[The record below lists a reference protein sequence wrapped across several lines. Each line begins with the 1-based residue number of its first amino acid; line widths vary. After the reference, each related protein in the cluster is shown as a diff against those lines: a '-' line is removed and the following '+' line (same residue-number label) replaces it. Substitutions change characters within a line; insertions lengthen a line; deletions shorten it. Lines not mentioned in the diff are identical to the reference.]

1 MNQSAYKL
9 RVSDNPL
16 VHFAGLIV
24 GGLTAIAAVLL
35 GAVLLSLLL
44 GLALIGGA
52 VVFARLWWLR
62 RRMGKTAR
70 ARRRPGGSAA
80 ANIVEVEYTVVEERS
95 VRNDREDR
103 SAR

>member
-1 MNQSAYKL
+1 MNQSAYKI

-16 VHFAGLIV
+16 IQFAGLIV
-24 GGLTAIAAVLL
+24 GGLAAIAAVLL

-44 GLALIGGA
+44 GLALLGGA
-52 VVFARLWWLR
+52 VLFARLWWLR

-70 ARRRPGGSAA
+70 MRPRPGGSGAGD
-80 ANIVEVEYTVVEERS
+80 IVEVEYTVVEERAM
-95 VRNDREDR
+95 RDDRGDR